1 MRVVALIPARCGSKG
16 FVNKNIAK
24 INNKTLIE
32 YAVDTA
38 LNCKIISD
46 VYISTDCKQYEDI
59 ALRSGAKSLGL
70 RRGDLSS
77 DAAKSVDVAIDFL
90 ETLDREYDYIVLLQP
105 TSPCRVAKDIA
116 RMFDLIKLK
125 KCDASVSVV
134 KVEEPHPYKLKKI
147 TSNGF
152 VESFIDGASSEIPRQ
167 KLPQVYALN
176 GAIYITKV
184 NTLFNE
190 KTFLPIATIPYM
202 MSININI
209 DSEDDYLRLIY
220 LIDNNKINLNE

>member
-125 KCDASVSVV
+125 K
-134 KVEEPHPYKLKKI
+134 I